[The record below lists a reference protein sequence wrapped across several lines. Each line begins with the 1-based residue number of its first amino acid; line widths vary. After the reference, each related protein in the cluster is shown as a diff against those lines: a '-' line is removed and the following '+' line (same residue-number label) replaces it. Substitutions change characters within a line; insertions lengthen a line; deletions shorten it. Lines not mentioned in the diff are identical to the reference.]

1 MASLAK
7 DSTKS
12 PPPRTLTRLSA
23 DALVETIDGPVEI
36 AKLVGKT
43 IPVLT
48 RMPEGSLGFRMMTQI
63 REIEPDA
70 RLLALCNGDGQ
81 VVVVGADHVFVAAGG
96 AEVRAADLAAGDRLE
111 SGWSYPP
118 GYQIPDAEEYAPE
131 IRARSWE
138 TPIVVRSCEPA
149 GRGPVFGGS
158 VSGTKTYFLTFG
170 ARCRA
175 QI

>member
-1 MASLAK
+1 M
-7 DSTKS
+7 
-12 PPPRTLTRLSA
+12 TRLAA
-23 DALVETIDGPVEI
+23 DALIETIDGPMEI

-48 RMPEGSLGFRMMTQI
+48 RMPAGNLGFRMMTQI
-63 REIEPDA
+63 REIEADA
-70 RLLALCNGDGQ
+70 ALLALRNADGQ
-81 VVVVGADHVFVAAGG
+81 MVLVGTEHVFVSADGD
-96 AEVRAADLAAGDRLE
+96 EVRASELISGTRLE
-111 SGWSYPP
+111 SGWTYPP
-118 GYQIPDAEEYAPE
+118 GYEIPDAEEYAAE
-131 IRARSWE
+131 IRAKPWE
-138 TPIVVRSCEPA
+138 TPVVIRSCEPA

>member
-1 MASLAK
+1 M
-7 DSTKS
+7 
-12 PPPRTLTRLSA
+12 TRLA
-23 DALVETIDGPVEI
+23 GDALIETIDGPMEI

-48 RMPEGSLGFRMMTQI
+48 RMPAGNLGFRMMTQI
-63 REIEPDA
+63 REIEAETP
-70 RLLALCNGDGQ
+70 LLALRNADGQ
-81 VVVVGADHVFVAAGG
+81 MVLVGTDHVFVAADGG
-96 AEVRAADLAAGDRLE
+96 EVRASELTSGARLE
-111 SGWSYPP
+111 SGWTYPP
-118 GYQIPDAEEYAPE
+118 GYEIPDAEEYAAE
-131 IRARSWE
+131 IRAKPWE
-138 TPIVVRSCEPA
+138 TPVVIRSCEPA

>member
-1 MASLAK
+1 M
-7 DSTKS
+7 
-12 PPPRTLTRLSA
+12 TRLAA
-23 DALVETIDGPVEI
+23 DALIETIDGPMEI

-48 RMPEGSLGFRMMTQI
+48 RMPAGNLGFRMMTQI
-63 REIEPDA
+63 REIEADA
-70 RLLALCNGDGQ
+70 ALHALRNADGQ
-81 VVVVGADHVFVAAGG
+81 MVLVGTEHVFVSADGD
-96 AEVRAADLAAGDRLE
+96 EVRASELISGTRLE
-111 SGWSYPP
+111 SGWTYPV
-118 GYQIPDAEEYAPE
+118 GYEIPDAEEYAAE
-131 IRARSWE
+131 IRAKPWE
-138 TPIVVRSCEPA
+138 TPVVIRSCEPA

>member
-1 MASLAK
+1 MTASNAPK
-7 DSTKS
+7 
-12 PPPRTLTRLSA
+12 PAPARTMTRLAA
-23 DALVETIDGPVEI
+23 DALIETIDGPMEI

-48 RMPEGSLGFRMMTQI
+48 RMPAGNLGFRMMTQI
-63 REIEPDA
+63 REIEADA
-70 RLLALCNGDGQ
+70 ALHALRNADGQ
-81 VVVVGADHVFVAAGG
+81 MVLVGTEHVFVSADGD
-96 AEVRAADLAAGDRLE
+96 EVRASELISGTRLE
-111 SGWSYPP
+111 SGWTYPV
-118 GYQIPDAEEYAPE
+118 GYEIPDAEEYAAE
-131 IRARSWE
+131 IRAKPWE
-138 TPIVVRSCEPA
+138 TPVVIRSCEPA